1 MAARLRAFDWASHPL
16 GPPSAWPEALKAA
29 VGICLHSS
37 MPTAI
42 YWGPELRLL
51 YNDAW
56 SSIPAERHP
65 DAIGRPAAEVW
76 SDIWPTIG
84 AEFAS
89 VMETGRGISH
99 FDTRLEMRRGDRFEE
114 TYWNYS
120 LTPIFGED
128 GRVAGLFNQ
137 GNETTL
143 TVKTARMQAF
153 RVALADRLND
163 VADLDATAIL
173 DTALGEIG
181 RHLSVAS
188 VSYVEFDRLH
198 GPKADRARWRS
209 DGSLSV
215 GLDPGEALAEAPLSE
230 AVEGR
235 AVSVED
241 AALDSRVAAE
251 ARRRWEAAEMRAA
264 AAVPIMR
271 QGRAVAAWVLGDGDP
286 RRWDS
291 VELDL
296 VRDVGDQLWLTLDR
310 ADAAARLRV
319 SERRFATLFE
329 QSSAGLAELSL
340 DGRFLRAN
348 EGMGL
353 LLGRAPSELSALNI
367 LDVTHADDVPGTA
380 SRLAQAIQNR
390 QSFSQEKRYVRPDGS
405 TVWAISN
412 VTCLVDD
419 DGRPTGL
426 FKVAADVTERREAD
440 SIRDALVA
448 ELNHRVRNNLSAVQA
463 LARQARSDS
472 TSVHE
477 FERAFNARLMALS
490 RAQDLLMR
498 ETWVAAPLRDVV
510 ADTLAPYAV
519 AGGERVTIEGPE
531 VRLSPNAAVTLALVF
546 HELTT
551 NAARFGALSDPEGR
565 VAVDWSVGH
574 GPTGPAI
581 DLLWRETGGPALS
594 PPARRGFGSRL
605 IERGAPGELGGSAR
619 LAFDPAG
626 VSCAIHL
633 PLSRKIMIP

>member
-1 MAARLRAFDWASHPL
+1 MAGRLRAFDWASHPL
-16 GPPSAWPEALKAA
+16 GPPLAWPPGLKAA
-29 VGICLHSS
+29 LGICLHSS

-56 SSIPAERHP
+56 STIPAERHP

-84 AEFAS
+84 AQFAS
-89 VMETGRGISH
+89 VLETGKGISL
-99 FDTRLEMRRGDRFEE
+99 FDTRLEMRRGGKVVE

-137 GNETTL
+137 GNETTSA
-143 TVKTARMQAF
+143 VKTARMQAF

-163 VADLDATAIL
+163 VADLDAAAIL

-181 RHLSVAS
+181 RHLSATS
-188 VSYVEFDRLH
+188 VGYVEFDPVH
-198 GPKADRARWRS
+198 GPNAARAQWRPP
-209 DGSLSV
+209 GSAV
-215 GLDPGEALAEAPLSE
+215 AGLDPVEAFAEAPFSA

-235 AVSVED
+235 AVSIED
-241 AALDSRVAAE
+241 IALDSRLGGETRA
-251 ARRRWEAAEMRAA
+251 RWEAAEVRAA
-264 AAVPIMR
+264 LVVPIMR
-271 QGRAVAAWVLGDGDP
+271 LGRAVAAWVLADGSP
-286 RRWDS
+286 RSWES
-291 VELDL
+291 FELDL
-296 VRDVGDQLWLTLDR
+296 VRDVGDQLWLTLGR
-310 ADAAARLRV
+310 ADSAARLRV

-340 DGRFLRAN
+340 DGRFIRAN
-348 EGMGL
+348 ESMGL
-353 LLGRAPSELSALNI
+353 LLGRPLSELAGLNI
-367 LDVTHADDVPGTA
+367 LDVTHAADVPGTA
-380 SRLAQAIQNR
+380 TRLAQAIQDR

-463 LARQARSDS
+463 LARQARSAS
-472 TSVHE
+472 TSVDD

-498 ETWVAAPLRDVV
+498 ETWVAAPLMDVV

-519 AGGERVTIEGPE
+519 AGGGRVTIAGPD

-551 NAARFGALSDPEGR
+551 NAARFGALSAPEGR
-565 VAVDWSVGH
+565 VAVDWSVGESS
-574 GPTGPAI
+574 TGPAI
-581 DLLWRETGGPALS
+581 DLLWRETGGPTLS
-594 PPARRGFGSRL
+594 PPTRRGFGSRL
-605 IERGAPGELGGSAR
+605 IERGAPGELGGNAR
-619 LAFDPAG
+619 LAFDPTG